1 MVFSSAYVQPKS
13 RRAAM
18 PNGLPVTCA
27 LEAGEGSAPMER
39 GKAVRNKDIKDDF
52 IPVFALAR
60 QRREFILFER
70 PV

>member
-1 MVFSSAYVQPKS
+1 
-13 RRAAM
+13 M

-27 LEAGEGSAPMER
+27 LEAGEGSTPMER
-39 GKAVRNKDIKDDF
+39 GKAVRNKDIKQNF
-52 IPVFALAR
+52 IPIFALAR